1 MKSYLCFTVAA
12 LGLIATPLVV
22 EARGGGYGGHFQ
34 GGGWH
39 GGGFTHHNYHYKNHY
54 YGGWGGY
61 WYGPGY
67 YTGGPVGYYNTPV
80 RCKWVHT
87 GNGPNRCHWRK
98 LYRR

>member
-1 MKSYLCFTVAA
+1 MKSYICLTIAA

-22 EARGGGYGGHFQ
+22 EARD

-39 GGGFTHHNYHYKNHY
+39 GGGFTHHNYHYNKHY

-61 WYGPGY
+61 RYGPGY

-80 RCKWVHT
+80 KCENRRIC
-87 GNGPNRCHWRK
+87 NMQNRCHWRK
-98 LYRR
+98 LCRHY